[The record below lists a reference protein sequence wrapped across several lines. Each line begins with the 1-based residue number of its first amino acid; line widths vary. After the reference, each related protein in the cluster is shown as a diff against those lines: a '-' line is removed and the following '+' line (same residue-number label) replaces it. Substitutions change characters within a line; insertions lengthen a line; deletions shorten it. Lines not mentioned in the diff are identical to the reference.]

1 MCCEKATALLNIQQA
16 EFLDLPQV
24 NFKIV

>member
-1 MCCEKATALLNIQQA
+1 LLNIQQA